1 MIRRK
6 SLVIIL
12 LFASACISF
21 AQNFPFPESS
31 PEAQGI
37 PSEGILNMVNGW
49 EKDVKTVHSFVL
61 LRHGVKVSQGW
72 WTPYKPDE
80 HHILF
85 SLSKSFTSAGIG
97 FAIEEKKISLY
108 DQVISFFPDD
118 LPENPSENLK
128 QMRVI
133 DLLTMSTGQRTDA
146 IGPMFE
152 SKDSNLVKTFL
163 SLPVEQK
170 PGTLF
175 IYNTGATYM
184 LSAIIQKVTGQK
196 LVDYLKPRLFDVLDI
211 KPPVWEESAQG
222 ISWGGFGLFLPT
234 EDIAKFGQL
243 YLQKGLWN
251 GKQVIPKEW
260 VEKSVVKQVS
270 NGSNPDSY
278 WDQGYGFQFWR
289 NIAYGYRGD
298 GAFGQFCL
306 VLPEFDLVLAINS
319 GTNDMHGVMKVVWQ
333 ELLPLLRDGKLDEN
347 PAAQTRLKEKL
358 GQLTVPTVSGKEYSS
373 MAKKY
378 SGKTLAMD
386 ENLLGVKSVTFSF
399 TKKMNTVSFIVANG
413 GVSVPSG
420 FNQWAATTSLLNS
433 YFTPAKRLIASNSAW
448 TSDNTFEM
456 DISYKETE
464 QIMHL
469 VFRFDQNGVTME
481 GERNAGF
488 GEKKI
493 PAIKGH
499 VKGKKELVNQ

>member
-1 MIRRK
+1 MIRRQ

-12 LFASACISF
+12 LFASAFVSF

-31 PEAQGI
+31 PEEQGI
-37 PSEGILNMVNGW
+37 PSESVLNMVNGW
-49 EKDVKTVHSFVL
+49 EKNIKTVHSFVL

-72 WTPYKPDE
+72 WAPYKRDE

-85 SLSKSFTSAGIG
+85 SLSKSFTSAAIG
-97 FAIEEKKISLY
+97 FAIQEKKISLH
-108 DQVISFFPDD
+108 DQVMTFFPDD

-128 QMRVI
+128 QMRVV

-146 IGPMFE
+146 FGPMMG
-152 SKDSNLVKTFL
+152 SKDPNLVKAFL

-196 LVDYLKPRLFDVLDI
+196 VVDYLKPRLFDPLQI
-211 KPPVWEESAQG
+211 KSPVWEESAQG
-222 ISWGGFGLFLPT
+222 ITWGGFGLYLAT

-251 GKQVIPKEW
+251 GKEVIPGEW
-260 VEKSVVKQVS
+260 VEKSVLKQVS

-319 GTNDMHGVMKVVWQ
+319 GTDDMHGIMKIVWQ
-333 ELLPLLRDGKLDEN
+333 ELLPTLRDGKLDEN
-347 PAAQTRLKEKL
+347 PPALARLKEKL
-358 GQLTVPTVSGKEYSS
+358 GKLTIPTVTGKEYST
-373 MAKKY
+373 MAKRF

-386 ENLLGVKSVTFSF
+386 ENPLGLKSVTFSF
-399 TKKMNTVSFIVANG
+399 NKQLNTVSFTATNG
-413 GVSVPSG
+413 EASVPSAY
-420 FNQWAATTSLLNS
+420 NKWAASTSMLNS
-433 YFTPAKRLIASNSAW
+433 NFAPEKRLVASSSAW

-464 QIMHL
+464 QILHL

-481 GERNAGF
+481 GSRNAGF
-488 GEKKI
+488 ADRKI
-493 PAIKGH
+493 SAVSGK
-499 VKGKKELVNQ
+499 VNGKKELVNQ